1 MVLWHIIIFFEQSI
15 NLAILNTMKKIR
27 TILVFLGLLI
37 ALIPAFLSV
46 WGGVKNWIVTILGL
60 LVAVLSYLYI
70 HAQQTKK

>member
-46 WGGVKNWIVTILGL
+46 WGGIKNWIVTILGL